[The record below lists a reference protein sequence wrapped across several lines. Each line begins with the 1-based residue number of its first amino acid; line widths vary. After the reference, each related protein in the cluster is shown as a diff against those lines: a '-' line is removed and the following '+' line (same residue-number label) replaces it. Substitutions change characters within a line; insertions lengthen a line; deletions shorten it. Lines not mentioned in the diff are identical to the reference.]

1 MCYWLV
7 VDMWWGDLI
16 YIYILVKVFG
26 IEYYFVNVFGF
37 IFDEVI
43 VFNLI
48 KVDLVG
54 NIFSDMFY
62 FINLVGF
69 IIYSVIYEVCY
80 DV

>member
-1 MCYWLV
+1 MC
-7 VDMWWGDLI
+7 WGDFI
-16 YIYILVKVFG
+16 YIYILVKVLG
-26 IEYYFVNVFGF
+26 IDYYLVNVFGL

-43 VFNLI
+43 VFNLV

-54 NIFSDMFY
+54 NILDDMFY
-62 FINLVGF
+62 GINLVGF